1 MATQSSPTL
10 QRRRLARRLR
20 AMRDT
25 AGMTLNEAAPKLDKT
40 RSALGRIEKGETTAD
55 VHVVRTMM
63 DVYDIYDPDL
73 IDLAREAMRPGWWV
87 AYGIRDRGFI
97 GLETDASESLE
108 LSLMY
113 VPGLLQTE
121 DYMRAVFG
129 TGQVKRTKKRLENQI
144 AARLIRQ
151 RRLVNEEAPLTFS
164 AILDETVLR
173 KPIGGRDVMRAQLR
187 SLLRAAELDT
197 VTIQVIPD
205 DVGEHEGMDGAFTV
219 LEFQQPDDP
228 NLLYVEYPTG
238 AIHVEKIEEV
248 TDARLLFSN
257 LRLVALPPA
266 ESLAFIES
274 IAAERYSP

>member
-1 MATQSSPTL
+1 
-10 QRRRLARRLR
+10 
-20 AMRDT
+20 
-25 AGMTLNEAAPKLDKT
+25 MTLTEAAPKLDKT
-40 RSALGRIEKGETTAD
+40 RSALGRIEKGETAAD

-63 DVYDIYDPDL
+63 DVYDLYEPDL

-97 GLETDASESLE
+97 GLETEASDSLE

-121 DYMRAVFG
+121 AYMRAVFG
-129 TGQVKRTKKRLENQI
+129 TGKVKWTKKQFENQVTT
-144 AARLIRQ
+144 RLIRQ
-151 RRLVNEEAPLTFS
+151 RRLVDEDAPLTLS

-173 KPIGGRDVMRAQLR
+173 KPIGGREVMRAQLR
-187 SLLRAAELDT
+187 SLLKSAELGT
-197 VTIQVIPD
+197 VNIQVIPD
-205 DVGEHEGMDGAFTV
+205 EVGEHEGMDGAFTV
-219 LEFQQPDDP
+219 LEFREPEDP

-238 AIHVEKIEEV
+238 GIHVEKNEEV
-248 TDARLLFSN
+248 TEARLLFGK

-274 IAAERYSP
+274 VVAGRYSP

>member
-1 MATQSSPTL
+1 
-10 QRRRLARRLR
+10 
-20 AMRDT
+20 MRET
-25 AGMTLNEAAPKLDKT
+25 AGMTLTEAAPKLDKT
-40 RSALGRIEKGETTAD
+40 RSALGRIEKGETAAD

-63 DVYDIYDPDL
+63 DVYDLYEPDL

-97 GLETDASESLE
+97 GLETEASDSLE

-121 DYMRAVFG
+121 AYMRAVFG
-129 TGQVKRTKKRLENQI
+129 TGQVKRTKKRLENDV

-151 RRLVNEEAPLTFS
+151 RRLVDEESPLMLQ

-173 KPIGGRDVMRAQLR
+173 KRIGGRDVMRGQLR
-187 SLLRAAELDT
+187 RLVEAAELGT

-238 AIHVEKIEEV
+238 AIHVEKNEEV
-248 TDARLLFSN
+248 TDARLLFGK

-266 ESLAFIES
+266 ESLAFIER